1 MLAGLTPLH
10 LNKEIKKLNRYF
22 WLKLRC
28 FHTKLKIFLT
38 NPNDN
43 IRCNSKIIL
52 AHTVFQLLFKLAFS
66 LKLSLLLNNSITWQ
80 WLLFQLIKAR
90 EKYKQV
96 IKFG

>member
-10 LNKEIKKLNRYF
+10 LNKEIKKLNRHL

-28 FHTKLKIFLT
+28 FPTKLKIFLT

-52 AHTVFQLLFKLAFS
+52 AHTVFQLLFKSAFS
-66 LKLSLLLNNSITWQ
+66 LKLSLLLNNFIT
-80 WLLFQLIKAR
+80 
-90 EKYKQV
+90 
-96 IKFG
+96 